1 MPRISE
7 VSKTLPRPDCA
18 LVATT
23 LRSAPQRW
31 IGAYVRWPNA
41 HPGWVRWGAPGF
53 RAGDQ
58 VANVRAA
65 VKTPARILLVEDD
78 LSIRESIAELL
89 EEEGYTV
96 ICAAN
101 GAEAL
106 ERLEVESAPSLI
118 VLDLMM
124 PVMDGWQF
132 RASQQSSPEH
142 ASIPVVVISADG
154 NARDKAQRLSAA
166 GHLRKPIS
174 YEDLIAVVRRHC
186 G

>member
-41 HPGWVRWGAPGF
+41 HPGWVGWGAPGF

-124 PVMDGWQF
+124 PVMDGWAF
-132 RASQQSSPEH
+132 R
-142 ASIPVVVISADG
+142 SAQRKDP
-154 NARDKAQRLSAA
+154 RLSAIPVLVVSASHAERDDVAQLAAA
-166 GHLRKPIS
+166 GFLAKPF
-174 YEDLIAVVRRHC
+174 DLDQFVGEVHRLC
-186 G
+186 